1 MNGARASIATR
12 TARNCAFRSV
22 VLPRDDEP
30 RAQSQ
35 SSIIWNCRRKRADG
49 RRLTA
54 HASSAL
60 DSMTAMLSAK
70 DPPYADAVVTNAR
83 VAATKLEKMLFE
95 KCKSE
100 ESYKRKVLN
109 KIESISEKIIR
120 DRAQKNME
128 AQGLKMAE
136 APAKRAKTEGVG
148 GGEAA
153 STSTARSPY
162 EEGRAY
168 FEALS
173 PVDQKTM
180 RRDILKRWLEENK
193 GKTAIANEFQSTED
207 AQVRRQIYV
216 NKLKD
221 HLDLHMFKSL
231 TNQLRAQRPTIINP
245 ELQGFVADLVAT
257 DAMAMQAETK
267 RQAIAAA
274 TKSSTVQPTSEYWLK
289 VHELHEKYHATLSR
303 ALKNIQSLTKSG
315 EKLSAIR
322 QKFVD
327 LLSKVIL
334 PAIEQTPNNRN
345 LNVEATVT
353 HLEEIER
360 SIKKALSS
368 YDVHAQRMQD
378 QKRLLTMAPT
388 QRAIVSLTEGVENK
402 NRTAARAAIAETCS
416 KLNIDFDDF
425 TADLFDS
432 DEEEDEAIDVNELL
446 KDVFASAG
454 DQALEIV
461 PAGAPETWTLELG
474 KDVVAVGF
482 RGDAMSETE
491 RIATVA
497 EY

>member
-1 MNGARASIATR
+1 M
-12 TARNCAFRSV
+12 
-22 VLPRDDEP
+22 
-30 RAQSQ
+30 
-35 SSIIWNCRRKRADG
+35 
-49 RRLTA
+49 
-54 HASSAL
+54 
-60 DSMTAMLSAK
+60 
-70 DPPYADAVVTNAR
+70 
-83 VAATKLEKMLFE
+83 
-95 KCKSE
+95 
-100 ESYKRKVLN
+100 
-109 KIESISEKIIR
+109 
-120 DRAQKNME
+120 
-128 AQGLKMAE
+128 
-136 APAKRAKTEGVG
+136 
-148 GGEAA
+148 
-153 STSTARSPY
+153 
-162 EEGRAY
+162 
-168 FEALS
+168 
-173 PVDQKTM
+173 
-180 RRDILKRWLEENK
+180 KRWLEENK

-257 DAMAMQAETK
+257 DAMAIQAETK

-402 NRTAARAAIAETCS
+402 NRTDARAAIAETCS